1 MSKDFRYRM
10 ADGSVVEAFQ
20 VTPATRYQENLWP
33 SWMNSKWLMT
43 VDNQEWL
50 NINDVETAIPK
61 FGWIVKRENGAIGV
75 VDYSTMESAEKVVK
89 ETPVVHPPAEVD
101 EDALLELGA
110 KLTGKSVDEL
120 REEQLR
126 KGRVARTPPPE
137 PDTAEPEK
145 TETVRYTNP
154 SLTVSPDA
162 EWVLQLTDAYE
173 TLADGK
179 IDEARVKFRN
189 ILSQHVDWCNCPPGQ
204 CAGLDPLICRVN
216 SPLTR

>member
-10 ADGSVVEAFQ
+10 SDGSIVEAFQ
-20 VTPATRYQENLWP
+20 ITPATRYQENLWP

-50 NINDVETAIPK
+50 NINDVETEIPK
-61 FGWIVKRENGAIGV
+61 FGWIVKRENGVIGV
-75 VDYSTMESAEKVVK
+75 VDYSTMESADKVVK
-89 ETPVVHPPAEVD
+89 ETPVVHPPAKVD

-120 REEQLR
+120 RNEQLR

-137 PDTAEPEK
+137 DSPPVEEVTGQIRNMERIVDTP
-145 TETVRYTNP
+145 T
-154 SLTVSPDA
+154 DI
-162 EWVLQLTDAYE
+162 VLELCDAYE
-173 TLADGK
+173 DLVDGK
-179 IDEARVKFRN
+179 VDTARVKFRN
-189 ILSQHVDWCNCPPGQ
+189 ILSQRVAWCQCPPGQ